1 MRQTIEVL
9 HLKKSHGALQ
19 WPKVEL
25 SVGAVTELPL
35 KEPQQSEGPG
45 AAARGSNDHNMARQS
60 NHDQSKT
67 RSGGDDHCKARGG
80 SNNDCGGAEEHHPQQ
95 SKGVEHQPQ
104 QSKGQCN
111 VVSRGGR
118 GIPEC
123 PLVVLPLGGPCQAHH
138 MNMSYVSLI
147 IHTCS
152 VLHQISTPFKFRF
165 LCVSLS
171 SFCCYCICVLMCA
184 LQPCLLLKCF
194 ASILCFGS
202 CFHCFGYL
210 AALFFSKIC
219 TYVCLYKIPFGL
231 QWMQQIC
238 LGAYGPKVSKSM
250 RTRVSLTRQRPFWT
264 NLWLGSISCA
274 SSGNLFGDLSPT
286 FPVPLQT
293 SLHLLAQLRTMLC
306 FLALLWT
313 FPCPSAYT
321 TDVYQLCTD
330 ILMYN

>member
-1 MRQTIEVL
+1 MTVVARRNIILSRARGWSINLSRARGSAMSSAGVGGESQ
-9 HLKKSHGALQ
+9 SALQ
-19 WPKVEL
+19 WYYPW
-25 SVGAVTELPL
+25 
-35 KEPQQSEGPG
+35 
-45 AAARGSNDHNMARQS
+45 
-60 NHDQSKT
+60 
-67 RSGGDDHCKARGG
+67 
-80 SNNDCGGAEEHHPQQ
+80 
-95 SKGVEHQPQ
+95 
-104 QSKGQCN
+104 
-111 VVSRGGR
+111 
-118 GIPEC
+118 
-123 PLVVLPLGGPCQAHH
+123 GPCQAHH

-171 SFCCYCICVLMCA
+171 SFCCYCICVLMCV

-202 CFHCFGYL
+202 CFHCFCYL

-321 TDVYQLCTD
+321 TDVYQLCPKVC
-330 ILMYN
+330 ILHTPCVIC